1 MNKEEVIGVR
11 FKKLGEISYYLANCQ
26 YNVNDLVV
34 AKTKNGRMLGKVYY
48 TNRLMQAADLPD
60 QLLEVKP
67 ATDEDI
73 RRYEQNI
80 EDAKDTL
87 SQVAHCISN
96 LKLGMKLLQVEYT
109 LDKERLI
116 VYFTAE
122 GRVDFRELLKVLA
135 AKFHLRI
142 ELRQV
147 GPRDEAKV
155 VGGLGPCGRVLC
167 CSSFLGDFLPVSI
180 KMAKNQSLSL
190 NPIKISG
197 LCGRLLCCLQYEDEF
212 YETAKRTF
220 PDWGQRVMTHEG
232 PGRVEGMNVIQ
243 GIVKIRFDQAPVLV
257 DYAIEEIE
265 FTSK

>member
-1 MNKEEVIGVR
+1 M
-11 FKKLGEISYYLANCQ
+11 
-26 YNVNDLVV
+26 NDLVV

-48 TNRLMQAADLPD
+48 TNRLMKAADLPD
-60 QLLEVKP
+60 QLLEVQS
-67 ATDEDI
+67 ATDGDI
-73 RRYEQNI
+73 RLYEQNI
-80 EDAKDTL
+80 DAAKIA
-87 SQVAHCISN
+87 QRQIANCISE

-135 AKFHLRI
+135 SKFHLRI

-212 YETAKRTF
+212 YETAKRAF
-220 PDWGQRVMTHEG
+220 PDWGQRVTTQEG
-232 PGRVEGMNVIQ
+232 TGRVEGMNIIQ
-243 GIVKIRFDQAPVLV
+243 GIVKIRFDKAPVLV

-265 FTSK
+265 FKSK

>member
-1 MNKEEVIGVR
+1 M
-11 FKKLGEISYYLANCQ
+11 
-26 YNVNDLVV
+26 NDLVV

-147 GPRDEAKV
+147 GPRDEAKSLV
-155 VGGLGPCGRVLC
+155 VLDHV
-167 CSSFLGDFLPVSI
+167 DV
-180 KMAKNQSLSL
+180 
-190 NPIKISG
+190 
-197 LCGRLLCCLQYEDEF
+197 F
-212 YETAKRTF
+212 YAVQVF
-220 PDWGQRVMTHEG
+220 
-232 PGRVEGMNVIQ
+232 
-243 GIVKIRFDQAPVLV
+243 
-257 DYAIEEIE
+257 
-265 FTSK
+265 